1 MLGPIRP
8 LLELVIWFM
17 MLAIFGSVI
26 LSWLRAARVH
36 VPYNNPFVQAIEGT
50 ADLMLRPIRRAF
62 PTSGGGLD
70 FAPMVA
76 IIILYIL
83 RALAA
88 QL

>member
-1 MLGPIRP
+1 
-8 LLELVIWFM
+8 M

-26 LSWLRAARVH
+26 LSWLRAARVR
-36 VPYNNPFVQAIEGT
+36 VPYNNPLLRAVEET

-62 PTSGGGLD
+62 PTAGGGLD

-83 RALAA
+83 RALVA

>member
-1 MLGPIRP
+1 VLSPLRP
-8 LLELVIWFM
+8 LLELVIWVM

-36 VPYNNPFVQAIEGT
+36 VPYNNPLLRAVEET

-62 PTSGGGLD
+62 PTAGGGLD

-83 RALAA
+83 RALVA